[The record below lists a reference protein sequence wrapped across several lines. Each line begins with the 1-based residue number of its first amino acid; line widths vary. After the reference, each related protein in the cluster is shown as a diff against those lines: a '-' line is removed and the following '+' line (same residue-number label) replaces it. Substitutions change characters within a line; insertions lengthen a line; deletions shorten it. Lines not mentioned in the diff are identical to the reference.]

1 MNAQDKL
8 DIVRA
13 LKFYASERCYSKDR
27 ELHYVELMDKVL
39 DLSFEEKI
47 TKQVLFKE
55 TEPESLWSIFVDGE
69 LIEAALRN
77 DEHDIADSSL
87 DVLWKALGVK
97 LKFENHP
104 DG

>member
-13 LKFYASERCYSKDR
+13 LRFYAYHVSQTGDYG
-27 ELHYVELMDKVL
+27 ELIDKVVAMSSE
-39 DLSFEEKI
+39 DCPV
-47 TKQVLFKE
+47 KQVLFKE

-69 LIEAALRN
+69 LIEAALRS
-77 DEHDIADSSL
+77 DERHISDCSL
-87 DVLWKALGVK
+87 DVLWKALGVE